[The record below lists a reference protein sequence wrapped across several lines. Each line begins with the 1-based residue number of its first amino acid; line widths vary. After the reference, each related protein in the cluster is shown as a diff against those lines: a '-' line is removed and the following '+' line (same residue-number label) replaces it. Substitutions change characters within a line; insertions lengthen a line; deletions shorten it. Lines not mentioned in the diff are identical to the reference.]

1 MWICLN
7 KAFVSIVHKEC
18 AKDELLVRA
27 RRPGDI
33 EKVWPYAKVI
43 KSPGTDY
50 LFRAV
55 LKRSQVADAIANELA
70 GIEYGNFKDS
80 VSDDKLHNAYNRVW
94 SVMASLQPTP
104 PYSGRRSRGQGDL
117 L

>member
-7 KAFVSIVHKEC
+7 KAFFSIVHKEC
-18 AKDELLVRA
+18 QANELLVRA

-55 LKRSQVADAIANELA
+55 LKRSEVMDAIANEIG
-70 GIEYGNFKDS
+70 GIDYGNFKDS
-80 VSDDKLHNAYNRVW
+80 VDDDKLHNAYGRVW
-94 SVMASLQPTP
+94 GVMANLQPLE
-104 PYSGRRSRGQGDL
+104 PYSARRRSQRDL